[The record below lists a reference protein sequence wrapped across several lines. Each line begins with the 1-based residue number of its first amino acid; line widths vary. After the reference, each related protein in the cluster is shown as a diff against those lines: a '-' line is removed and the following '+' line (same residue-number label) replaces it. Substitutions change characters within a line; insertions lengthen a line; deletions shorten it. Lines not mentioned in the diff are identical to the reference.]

1 MRIIIERDALAEAVA
16 WVARSLPS
24 RPVLPILSGML
35 LEASAGGLTLSCFD
49 YEVSARIQVDAEVA
63 EPGTALVPGRLLA
76 EITRSLPSRPVE
88 VDHEKDDVIVTCG
101 PASFTLVTL
110 PVKEYPRLPELPL
123 LAGTVDGGAFATAI
137 GQVAPAASRDDT
149 LPVITGVNVEID
161 GDSIRLVATDRYRL
175 AIRELGWN
183 PARPDTSSTML
194 VPAKT
199 LADAARMMAP
209 GVPVR
214 VMIRG
219 ELASSAARA
228 AAASPGDSLHA
239 AEAMIGFESAGR
251 RLTTRLIAGEYI
263 KYMSRFPEGFGSRGD
278 MPAIPLAEAVKRV
291 ALVAERGSSVR
302 LSFGHG
308 KVTIEAGT
316 EGQARARETVAA
328 DFTGEETAIA
338 FSPHYLLDGLG
349 AALIAATGT
358 PGAADKPQGPAK
370 AQGTER
376 AQGTAKAQGTEKAQ
390 RGGKASAGKGK
401 AHADEGQN
409 GDGSVPVPAQARIC
423 LQFTSPTKPAL
434 ITASAGDGDDSAPDY
449 RYLVVPLRALAS
461 A

>member
-1 MRIIIERDALAEAVA
+1 MRFIVERDALAEAVA

-24 RPVLPILSGML
+24 RPVLPILSGLL
-35 LEASAGGLTLSCFD
+35 LEASSDGLILSCFD
-49 YEVSARIQVDAEVA
+49 YEVSARILLDAEVA
-63 EPGTALVPGRLLA
+63 EAGTALVPGRLLA
-76 EITRSLPSRPVE
+76 EITRSLPPLLVE
-88 VDHEKDDVIVTCG
+88 VEDEKDDVTVTCG

-110 PVKEYPRLPELPL
+110 PVKEYPRLPELPR
-123 LAGTVDGGAFATAI
+123 LAGTVDGGVLATAV

-149 LPVITGVNVEID
+149 LPVITGVNLEID
-161 GDSIRLVATDRYRL
+161 DDTIRLVATDRYRL

-183 PARPDTSSTML
+183 PAHPGTRGTLL

-199 LADAARMMAP
+199 LSDAARMMTP

-214 VMIRG
+214 VMMRG
-219 ELASSAARA
+219 EQGASTTGAKS
-228 AAASPGDSLHA
+228 GDSLRA
-239 AEAMIGFESAGR
+239 ADAMIGFESGGR

-263 KYMSRFPEGFGSRGD
+263 KYMSRFPEDFGSRGD
-278 MPAIPLAEAVKRV
+278 MPAVPLTEAVKRV

-328 DFTGEETAIA
+328 DFAGEETAIA
-338 FSPHYLLDGLG
+338 FSPHYLMDGLS
-349 AALIAATGT
+349 AALIAATGAS
-358 PGAADKPQGPAK
+358 PAADKPQNP
-370 AQGTER
+370 
-376 AQGTAKAQGTEKAQ
+376 EKSQ
-390 RGGKASAGKGK
+390 NSEKPSSIP
-401 AHADEGQN
+401 DE
-409 GDGSVPVPAQARIC
+409 ARIR
-423 LQFTSPTKPAL
+423 LEFTSPTKPAL
-434 ITASAGDGDDSAPDY
+434 ITGSAGPGDQSAPDY

>member
-1 MRIIIERDALAEAVA
+1 MEAARMRIIIERDALAEAVA

-35 LEASAGGLTLSCFD
+35 LEASPGSLTLSCFD
-49 YEVSARIQVDAEVA
+49 YEVSARIQVDAEVT
-63 EPGTALVPGRLLA
+63 EEGIALVPGRLLA
-76 EITRSLPSRPVE
+76 EITRSLPSLPVE

-123 LAGTVDGGAFATAI
+123 LAGTIDGGALATAI

-161 GDSIRLVATDRYRL
+161 GGSIRLVATDRYRL
-175 AIRELGWN
+175 AIRELDWN
-183 PARPDTSSTML
+183 PARPDISSTML

-219 ELASSAARA
+219 ELGSGAAARA
-228 AAASPGDSLHA
+228 AAGGGDSLHA

-263 KYMSRFPEGFGSRGD
+263 KYMSRFPDGFGSRGE
-278 MPAIPLAEAVKRV
+278 MPAIPLTEAVKRV

-302 LSFGHG
+302 LSFAHG

-338 FSPHYLLDGLG
+338 FSPHYLMDGLG
-349 AALIAATGT
+349 AALIAATGA
-358 PGAADKPQGPAK
+358 PGAADKPHGAAK
-370 AQGTER
+370 AH
-376 AQGTAKAQGTEKAQ
+376 GTAKAQNPEKAQ
-390 RGGKASAGKGK
+390 AGKDQAEK
-401 AHADEGQN
+401 AQDAG
-409 GDGSVPVPAQARIC
+409 PAAPEQARIC

-434 ITASAGDGDDSAPDY
+434 ITGSAGDGDDSAPDY

>member
-1 MRIIIERDALAEAVA
+1 MRIIIERDALTEAVA

-49 YEVSARIQVDAEVA
+49 YEVSARILLDAEVA

-76 EITRSLPSRPVE
+76 EITRSLPSLPVE
-88 VDHEKDDVIVTCG
+88 IDDEKDDVIVTCG

-123 LAGTVDGGAFATAI
+123 LAGTVDGGALATAI

-175 AIRELGWN
+175 AIRELDWN
-183 PARPDTSSTML
+183 PARPDSRSTML

-199 LADAARMMAP
+199 LSDAARMMAP

-219 ELASSAARA
+219 ELASNAARA
-228 AAASPGDSLHA
+228 AASVADSLHA
-239 AEAMIGFESAGR
+239 VEAMIGFESAGR

-278 MPAIPLAEAVKRV
+278 MPAIPLTEAVKRV

-308 KVTIEAGT
+308 QVMIEAGT

-349 AALIAATGT
+349 AALIAATGV
-358 PGAADKPQGPAK
+358 PGGADKPHGATK
-370 AQGTER
+370 DRNA
-376 AQGTAKAQGTEKAQ
+376 EKKDKKDQ
-390 RGGKASAGKGK
+390 K
-401 AHADEGQN
+401 EQN
-409 GDGSVPVPAQARIC
+409 GDGSAPVPEQARIC

-434 ITASAGDGDDSAPDY
+434 ITGTAGDGDDSAPDY

>member
-16 WVARSLPS
+16 WVARSLSS

-35 LEASAGGLTLSCFD
+35 LEASTGVLTLSCFD

-76 EITRSLPSRPVE
+76 EITRSLPSQPVE
-88 VDHEKDDVIVTCG
+88 VDQEKDDLIVTCG

-123 LAGTVDGGAFATAI
+123 LAGTVDGGALATAI

-149 LPVITGVNVEID
+149 LPVITGVNVELD
-161 GDSIRLVATDRYRL
+161 GGAIRLVATDRYRL

-183 PARPDTSSTML
+183 PARPDTQSTML

-199 LADAARMMAP
+199 LSDAARMMAP

-228 AAASPGDSLHA
+228 AASAADSLHA
-239 AEAMIGFESAGR
+239 AEAMIGFETAGR

-263 KYMSRFPEGFGSRGD
+263 KYKSRFPEGFGSRGD
-278 MPAIPLAEAVKRV
+278 MPAIPLTEAVKRV

-302 LSFGHG
+302 LSFSHG

-316 EGQARARETVAA
+316 EGQARARETVEA

-338 FSPHYLLDGLG
+338 FSPHYLMDGLG

-358 PGAADKPQGPAK
+358 AGAADKPH
-370 AQGTER
+370 AQ
-376 AQGTAKAQGTEKAQ
+376 AKAQGTEKAQ
-390 RGGKASAGKGK
+390 EKAPEKAPRGKKASAAK
-401 AHADEGQN
+401 AQADQAQN
-409 GDGSVPVPAQARIC
+409 GDGGVPAPEQARIC
-423 LQFTSPTKPAL
+423 LQFTSPSKPAL
-434 ITASAGDGDDSAPDY
+434 ITGSAGADDGATPDY

>member
-1 MRIIIERDALAEAVA
+1 MRFIIERDTLAEAVA

-24 RPVLPILSGML
+24 RPVLPILSGLL
-35 LEASAGGLTLSCFD
+35 LEASPGGLTLSCFD

-63 EPGTALVPGRLLA
+63 EPGLALVPGRLLA
-76 EITRSLPSRPVE
+76 EITRSLPPFPVE

-110 PVKEYPRLPELPL
+110 PVKEYPRLPELPR
-123 LAGTVDGGAFATAI
+123 LAGTADGGVLATAI

-161 GDSIRLVATDRYRL
+161 EDAIRLVATDRYRL

-183 PARPDTSSTML
+183 PAHPGSRATLL

-199 LADAARMMAP
+199 LADAARMMTP
-209 GVPVR
+209 GTLVR
-214 VMIRG
+214 IMTRG
-219 ELASSAARA
+219 EPGTTDSLRA
-228 AAASPGDSLHA
+228 AD
-239 AEAMIGFESAGR
+239 AMVGFESGGR

-263 KYMSRFPEGFGSRGD
+263 KYMSRFPDAFGSRGD

-308 KVTIEAGT
+308 QVTIEAGT
-316 EGQARARETVAA
+316 EGQARARETVDA
-328 DFTGEETAIA
+328 DFSGEETTIA

-349 AALIAATGT
+349 AALIAATGVSAGPDSGAST
-358 PGAADKPQGPAK
+358 P
-370 AQGTER
+370 
-376 AQGTAKAQGTEKAQ
+376 EKA
-390 RGGKASAGKGK
+390 
-401 AHADEGQN
+401 
-409 GDGSVPVPAQARIC
+409 RIR

-434 ITASAGDGDDSAPDY
+434 ITGSAGPGDESAPDY

>member
-1 MRIIIERDALAEAVA
+1 MRIIVERDVLAEAVA

-24 RPVLPILSGML
+24 RPVLPILSGLL

-49 YEVSARIQVDAEVA
+49 YEVSARILLDAEVT

-76 EITRSLPSRPVE
+76 EITRSLPPFPVE
-88 VDHEKDDVIVTCG
+88 LDHEKDDVAVTCG

-123 LAGTVDGGAFATAI
+123 LSGTVDGGALATAI

-149 LPVITGVNVEID
+149 LPVITGVNLEISED
-161 GDSIRLVATDRYRL
+161 TIRLVATDRYRL

-183 PARPDTSSTML
+183 PAHPGSAGTLL

-199 LADAARMMAP
+199 LSDAARMMVP
-209 GVPVR
+209 GTPVR
-214 VMIRG
+214 VMMRG
-219 ELASSAARA
+219 ALATE
-228 AAASPGDSLHA
+228 ASQGDSLRA
-239 AEAMIGFESAGR
+239 GDAMIGFESGGR

-263 KYMSRFPEGFGSRGD
+263 KYMSRFPDDFGSRGD
-278 MPAIPLAEAVKRV
+278 MPAVPLVEAVKRV

-328 DFTGEETAIA
+328 DFAGDETAIA
-338 FSPHYLLDGLG
+338 FSPHYLMDGLG
-349 AALIAATGT
+349 AALIAAAGAT
-358 PGAADKPQGPAK
+358 GAADKPQGAGKANQAAK
-370 AQGTER
+370 ADQ
-376 AQGTAKAQGTEKAQ
+376 
-390 RGGKASAGKGK
+390 
-401 AHADEGQN
+401 ADKGQN
-409 GDGSVPVPAQARIC
+409 ADKAPAVPDEARIR

-434 ITASAGDGDDSAPDY
+434 ITGSTGNGDEPAPDY
-449 RYLVVPLRALAS
+449 RYLVVPLRALAG